1 MGWKVVEVE
10 TNEYMKLYL
19 NNVLIERQ
27 KEKILINITDIDL
40 LIMHNDRA
48 SLSIKLM
55 NALSSSNVSV
65 IFMNNKH
72 EPSSF
77 LVPVNGNHMSLKVLE
92 KQIHSTTRYKRNIWS
107 KIVSN
112 KIINQMSLISKLEK
126 NEKVNYL
133 NDLSLD
139 VKPYDVTNREGHAAK
154 VYWNNLM
161 GNDFKRDQKAKSDT
175 VINSMLNYGYAIIR
189 SLMIRSI
196 IKKGLDTRI
205 ALFHKSFTNFFA
217 LSSDLMEPF
226 RPLIDNIVF
235 EMKDEK
241 MFSLEMR
248 EKLIS
253 VWENKLLIKGKRHT
267 LSNTMDMVVDGL
279 ISGMGWEWVGLWD

>member
-19 NNVLIERQ
+19 NNVLIERK

-48 SLSIKLM
+48 SLSVKLM
-55 NALSSSNVSV
+55 NALTSSNVSV
-65 IFMNNKH
+65 IFMDNKH

-77 LVPVNGNHMSLKVLE
+77 LIPVNGNHMSLKILE
-92 KQIHSTTRYKRNIWS
+92 KQINWTTRYKGNVWS
-107 KIVSN
+107 KVVSN
-112 KIINQMSLISKLEK
+112 KIINQMSLLARLNK

-133 NDLSLD
+133 HGLSLD

-161 GNDFKRDQKAKSDT
+161 GKDFRRDQKAESNT
-175 VINSMLNYGYAIIR
+175 VINSMLNYGYSIIR

-235 EMKDEK
+235 EMKDET
-241 MFSLEMR
+241 MFTLEMR
-248 EKLIS
+248 DKLIS
-253 VWENKLLIKGKRHT
+253 VWETKLLIKGKRHT

-279 ISGMGWEWVGLWD
+279 ISGTGWEWVGLWD

>member
-10 TNEYMKLYL
+10 TDEYMKLYL
-19 NNVLIERQ
+19 NNVLIERK

-77 LVPVNGNHMSLKVLE
+77 LIPVNGNHMSLKIIE
-92 KQIHSTTRYKRNIWS
+92 KQINWTTRYKGNVWS
-107 KIVSN
+107 KVVSN
-112 KIINQMSLISKLEK
+112 KIINQMSLLEKLEK
-126 NEKVNYL
+126 KEKVSYL
-133 NDLSLD
+133 HGLSLE

-161 GNDFKRDQKAKSDT
+161 GKDFRRDQKAESNT
-175 VINSMLNYGYAIIR
+175 VINSMLNYGYSIIR

-235 EMKDEK
+235 EMKDET
-241 MFSLEMR
+241 MFTLEMR
-248 EKLIS
+248 DKLIS
-253 VWENKLLIKGKRHT
+253 VWETKLLIKGKRHT

-279 ISGMGWEWVGLWD
+279 ISGTGWEWVGLWD